1 MHNGTSLEPRWT
13 PHLQPH
19 TLDAFDLAT
28 APELTASEIL
38 LGRLRVAFE
47 AARDAERA
55 AAATAY
61 MRNLFPFMG
70 IRMPE
75 LAVIYRDAT
84 ADLPPPTGDAELAA
98 VALACWE
105 PSERE
110 YQYIGTTHL
119 QRHVRRATPGFVPT
133 LERLV
138 TTRSWWDTV
147 DALATNVAGPLVS
160 AYPALRAVTDRWVES
175 ENIWLART
183 AILHQDRYRERI
195 DPDLLFAYCLRRAGD
210 REFFIRKAIGW
221 ALRSYA
227 KVRPEAVAR
236 FLTEHGDALS
246 GLSRREAERGVA
258 MGRAAAGRTRRSRVT
273 DPGRAPAESVGT
285 SAGECTSNSSQ

>member
-1 MHNGTSLEPRWT
+1 M
-13 PHLQPH
+13 
-19 TLDAFDLAT
+19 
-28 APELTASEIL
+28 TASAIL
-38 LGRLRVAFE
+38 LDRLRVAFE
-47 AARDAERA
+47 AAQDVQRA
-55 AAATAY
+55 ASAAAY

-75 LAVIYRDAT
+75 LAVIYRDVT

-105 PSERE
+105 ASERE
-110 YQYIGTTHL
+110 YQYIGTTYL
-119 QRHVRRATPGFVPT
+119 RKHVRRATPAFMPT

-160 AYPALRAVTDRWVES
+160 AYPALRAVMDHWVAS
-175 ENIWLART
+175 EHIWLARA
-183 AILHQDRYRERI
+183 AILHQDRYRERT
-195 DPDLLFAYCLRRAGD
+195 DPDLLFDYCLRRAGD

-227 KVRPEAVAR
+227 KVRPGPVAR
-236 FLTEHGDALS
+236 FLSEHGDALS

-258 MGRAAAGRTRRSRVT
+258 MGRVAARRNRRTRVAE
-273 DPGRAPAESVGT
+273 PGRSPAESIGT
-285 SAGECTSNSSQ
+285 SAGECPSNSSQ

>member
-1 MHNGTSLEPRWT
+1 MTT
-13 PHLQPH
+13 
-19 TLDAFDLAT
+19 
-28 APELTASEIL
+28 SEIL
-38 LGRLRVAFE
+38 LDRLRVALV
-47 AARDAERA
+47 AARDEERA
-55 AAATAY
+55 ASAAAY

-75 LAVIYRDAT
+75 LAVIYRDVT

-98 VALACWE
+98 VAHACWE
-105 PSERE
+105 ASERE
-110 YQYIGTTHL
+110 YQYIGTTYL
-119 QRHVRRATPGFVPT
+119 QKHVRRATPAFMPT

-160 AYPALRAVTDRWVES
+160 AYPALRAVMDRWVES
-175 ENIWLART
+175 ENIWLARA
-183 AILHQDRYRERI
+183 AILHQDRYRERT
-195 DPDLLFAYCLRRAGD
+195 DPDLLFACCLRRAGD

-236 FLTEHGDALS
+236 FLSERGDALS

-258 MGRAAAGRTRRSRVT
+258 MGRVAARHNRRARIAHS
-273 DPGRAPAESVGT
+273 GRAPAESTGT
-285 SAGECTSNSSQ
+285 SAGERPPHSSQ

>member
-1 MHNGTSLEPRWT
+1 M
-13 PHLQPH
+13 
-19 TLDAFDLAT
+19 
-28 APELTASEIL
+28 TASEIL
-38 LGRLRVAFE
+38 LDRLRIAFE
-47 AARDAERA
+47 AARDSERA
-55 AAATAY
+55 TAAAAY

-75 LAVIYRDAT
+75 LAVIYRNVT

-98 VALACWE
+98 LALACWE
-105 PSERE
+105 LPERE
-110 YQYIGTTHL
+110 YQYFGTTYL
-119 QRHVRRATPGFVPT
+119 RKHVRRATPAFVPT

-160 AYPALRAVTDRWVES
+160 AYPALRAVMDHWVAS
-175 ENIWLART
+175 EHIWLARA
-183 AILHQDRYRERI
+183 AILHQDRYRERT

-258 MGRAAAGRTRRSRVT
+258 MGRVAARRNRRAPIA
-273 DPGRAPAESVGT
+273 DPGRAPAESIGT
-285 SAGECTSNSSQ
+285 SAGECPSNSSQ